1 MILIKKVGAITALA
15 LALSIPGAVAAE
27 TTTATVPL
35 NTLTAR
41 EQAVIDF
48 QTSMAA
54 FRTAQVARQAA
65 IRPLADAR
73 QAAVAAANTAFTTA
87 IASVTTQEGRDA
99 LVKTRKDAI
108 AAAHAT
114 FKAAVD
120 ALGAAPTKPAKPAKP
135 GKAEKAQKLQR
146 AATKP
151 NHFPGWIGSS
161 THREIIDF
169 SGAGESR
176 YSFPLVIEY
185 LVHLFPKA

>member
-27 TTTATVPL
+27 TTAPL
-35 NTLTAR
+35 NTLTAH
-41 EQAVIDF
+41 EQAVINF

-54 FRTAQVARQAA
+54 YRTAELARHAA

-99 LVKTRKDAI
+99 VVKTRKDAI

-120 ALGAAPTKPAKPAKP
+120 ALGAAPTKPVKPAK
-135 GKAEKAQKLQR
+135 AEKSEKAPK
-146 AATKP
+146 
-151 NHFPGWIGSS
+151 
-161 THREIIDF
+161 
-169 SGAGESR
+169 SGN
-176 YSFPLVIEY
+176 
-185 LVHLFPKA
+185 

>member
-41 EQAVIDF
+41 EQASINF

-54 FRTAQVARQAA
+54 FRTAQAARQAA

-73 QAAVAAANTAFTTA
+73 QAAVAAANTTFTTA

-99 LVKTRKDAI
+99 VVKTRKDAI
-108 AAAHAT
+108 AAANTT
-114 FKAAVD
+114 FKSAVE

-135 GKAEKAQKLQR
+135 GKAEKSEKAPQ
-146 AATKP
+146 
-151 NHFPGWIGSS
+151 
-161 THREIIDF
+161 
-169 SGAGESR
+169 SGN
-176 YSFPLVIEY
+176 
-185 LVHLFPKA
+185 

>member
-1 MILIKKVGAITALA
+1 MISIKKVGAITALA

-41 EQAVIDF
+41 EQASINF

-54 FRTAQVARQAA
+54 FRTAQAARQAA

-73 QAAVAAANTAFTTA
+73 QAAVAVANTTFTTA

-99 LVKTRKDAI
+99 VVKTRKDTI

-135 GKAEKAQKLQR
+135 GKAEKAPK
-146 AATKP
+146 
-151 NHFPGWIGSS
+151 
-161 THREIIDF
+161 
-169 SGAGESR
+169 SGN
-176 YSFPLVIEY
+176 
-185 LVHLFPKA
+185 

>member
-41 EQAVIDF
+41 EQAVINF
-48 QTSMAA
+48 QNSVAV
-54 FRTAQVARQAA
+54 FRTAQAARQAA
-65 IRPLADAR
+65 IRPLADAH

-87 IASVTTQEGRDA
+87 ITSVTTQEARNA

-108 AAAHAT
+108 AAARAT

-120 ALGAAPTKPAKPAKP
+120 ALGAAPTKPAKP
-135 GKAEKAQKLQR
+135 GKAEKA
-146 AATKP
+146 
-151 NHFPGWIGSS
+151 
-161 THREIIDF
+161 
-169 SGAGESR
+169 
-176 YSFPLVIEY
+176 
-185 LVHLFPKA
+185 PKTGN